1 MNILLK
7 KYRLALLGVFLLLI
21 SPYIS
26 TKLDLSEEKKYSLSA
41 SSIKIIQKL
50 KSPLKIKIYLDDEN
64 TPGGFKRLHKALL
77 ATLEEL
83 KEESNVLFQIEQVRI
98 YKDYPTENE
107 RQNLAFYLDSL
118 GIPPTNVVNNENG
131 KKTQLMVFPG
141 IVIESNNQ
149 TTGALLL
156 KGNKLNSSQEILN
169 QSIEGLE
176 YEIIKAIQVS
186 QQTARKK
193 IGFLL
198 DYSLVPAVR
207 QMDLIRAMKKSYD
220 LYPVDLGQSPTLDG
234 LDAICLI
241 QPSKAFNTADIFKID
256 QFLVKGGKAVFL
268 MDGVKIDT
276 VQNQGLII
284 TPKETGLEE
293 LFFRSGIR
301 INNNLIK
308 DAQLCGAI
316 PLVVGNFGDK
326 PNLQLMPWPAFPLF
340 SGNQSQTISKNLD
353 AVYSK
358 FASSIDTFNTKG
370 LKKTILLSSGN
381 YTQLQKAPATLP
393 FSASGKDFDPK
404 NFTSGS
410 QIAAILNE
418 GHFKSIF
425 SNRPIPNND
434 LKAYFKEI
442 TDKKGAFILMGDAE
456 VALNEVDPKS
466 NQPLTLGYDLFSQH
480 TFANK
485 DFILNAFSYLLDEQH
500 SLMARNKEVILRPL
514 DKGKIL
520 KERRFWQTI
529 NLASP
534 IALALIIG
542 LLVNW
547 YRKKKYQA

>member
-1 MNILLK
+1 MKILLQ
-7 KYRLALLGVFLLLI
+7 KYKLALIGVLLLLI

-26 TKLDLSEEKKYSLSA
+26 TKFDLSEEKKYSLSP
-41 SSIKIIQKL
+41 SSIQIIQQL
-50 KSPLKIKIYLDDEN
+50 KAPLKIKIYLDDEN

-77 ATLEEL
+77 STLEEL
-83 KEESNVLFQIEQVRI
+83 KAESKVTFQIEQVHV
-98 YKDYPTENE
+98 YKDYPTDND

-207 QMDLIRAMKKSYD
+207 QIDLIRAMKKSYD

-241 QPSKAFNTADIFKID
+241 QPSKTFNTADMYKID

-268 MDGVKIDT
+268 MDGIKIDT

-284 TPKETGLEE
+284 TQKESGLEE
-293 LFFRSGIR
+293 LFYRSGIR
-301 INNNLIK
+301 LNNNLIK

-316 PLVVGNFGDK
+316 PLIVGNYGDK

-340 SGNQSQTISKNLD
+340 SGNQSQAISKNLD

-358 FASSIDTFNTKG
+358 FASSIDTFTTKG
-370 LKKTILLSSGN
+370 LKKTILLSSSN
-381 YTQLQKAPATLP
+381 YTQLQKSPATLP

-410 QIAAILNE
+410 KIAAVLNE
-418 GHFKSIF
+418 GYFKSIF
-425 SNRPIPNND
+425 SNRPIPTND
-434 LKAYFKEI
+434 LKNYFKEK
-442 TDKKGAFILMGDAE
+442 TDKKGAYILIGDAE

-500 SLMARNKEVILRPL
+500 SLMARNKDVILRPL

-529 NLASP
+529 NLATP
-534 IALALIIG
+534 IALALFIG

>member
-1 MNILLK
+1 MKTFFK
-7 KYRLALLGVFLLLI
+7 KYRLTLLGVLLLLI
-21 SPYIS
+21 SPYVS
-26 TKLDLSEEKKYSLSA
+26 TKIDLSEEKKYSLSP
-41 SSIKIIQKL
+41 SSIKIIQQL
-50 KSPLKIKIYLDDEN
+50 KAPLKIKIYLDEEN
-64 TPGGFKRLHKALL
+64 TPGGFQRLHKALL
-77 ATLEEL
+77 STLEEL
-83 KEESNVLFQIEQVRI
+83 KEESKVPFQIEQIHV
-98 YKDYPTENE
+98 YKDYPTDND

-141 IVIESNNQ
+141 IVIEANNQ
-149 TTGALLL
+149 ATGALLL

-198 DYSLVPAVR
+198 DYSQVPAVR

-220 LYPVDLGQSPTLDG
+220 LYPVDLGKSLTLDG

-241 QPSKAFNTADIFKID
+241 QPSKSFTVSDIFKID

-276 VQNQGLII
+276 IQHQGLII
-284 TPKETGLEE
+284 TPKESGLEE

-301 INNNLIK
+301 LNTNLIK

-353 AVYSK
+353 AVYGK
-358 FASSIDTFNTKG
+358 FASSIDTFSSKD
-370 LKKTILLSSGN
+370 LKKTVLLSSSA
-381 YTQLQKAPATLP
+381 YTQVQNAPATLP

-404 NFTSGS
+404 NFTAGYK
-410 QIAAILNE
+410 IAAVLNE
-418 GHFKSIF
+418 GRFTSIF
-425 SNRPIPNND
+425 TNRPIPNSE
-434 LKAYFKEI
+434 LKDYFQEK
-442 TDKKGAFILMGDAE
+442 TAKKGAFILMGDAE
-456 VALNEVDPKS
+456 VALNEVDPKN

-500 SLMARNKEVILRPL
+500 SLMARNKEVKLRPL

-520 KERRFWQTI
+520 KERSFWQTI
-529 NLASP
+529 NVASP
-534 IALALIIG
+534 IALALFIG
-542 LLVNW
+542 FLINW